1 MSSMKEISGFTFEAH
16 QGAAGFERLLPAWTA
31 LVDSMPTPRFVH
43 YPEWYRA
50 YMTSL
55 ESESS
60 RLWFVAAYRNRALIA
75 VFPMQFQD
83 LRLKG
88 LRPRVFGTIDNDEM
102 QSSDFV
108 YQRTTETEKLLSAF
122 AQWLRS
128 QRKIRWDELRLRKV
142 REDSAIAHSAR
153 AELPKATVLL
163 LHDGCSYF
171 QTQGSVEQATA
182 SMSGSFRRNLRRL
195 AKRAEQ
201 SAKLRVE
208 TYRSSEELEKG
219 FQLFVEIEA
228 SGWKGDAGL
237 SSAIRCRPA
246 MLAFYRGVMRE
257 FSVRN
262 ACVINVLWHGDTP
275 VAGQFCLQIGTTLNI
290 LKIGFSEAHAKIAPG
305 NLLLERIIAKS
316 CADNGIDFV
325 SLVNDPSWAR
335 TFKPLRIG
343 VWSYCAPN
351 WTVRGGLVHLGLL
364 AKRRIEARGNKR
376 GGKPDEVGSDKLDT
390 EAEAEAAV

>member
-128 QRKIRWDELRLRKV
+128 Q
-142 REDSAIAHSAR
+142 
-153 AELPKATVLL
+153 
-163 LHDGCSYF
+163 
-171 QTQGSVEQATA
+171 
-182 SMSGSFRRNLRRL
+182 
-195 AKRAEQ
+195 
-201 SAKLRVE
+201 
-208 TYRSSEELEKG
+208 
-219 FQLFVEIEA
+219 
-228 SGWKGDAGL
+228 
-237 SSAIRCRPA
+237 
-246 MLAFYRGVMRE
+246 
-257 FSVRN
+257 
-262 ACVINVLWHGDTP
+262 
-275 VAGQFCLQIGTTLNI
+275 QIGR
-290 LKIGFSEAHAKIAPG
+290 AH
-305 NLLLERIIAKS
+305 
-316 CADNGIDFV
+316 V
-325 SLVNDPSWAR
+325 
-335 TFKPLRIG
+335 
-343 VWSYCAPN
+343 
-351 WTVRGGLVHLGLL
+351 
-364 AKRRIEARGNKR
+364 
-376 GGKPDEVGSDKLDT
+376 
-390 EAEAEAAV
+390 